1 MGKKCVQL
9 VQMLREKMCTSLI
22 YAQALVQGFYA
33 VCTKVFL
40 PLTFPTTIHML
51 FSPSLILRT
60 AALYTVST
68 KPTITTICLE
78 NIRQEKTVK
87 RSLV

>member
-22 YAQALVQGFYA
+22 YAQALVRGFYT
-33 VCTKVFL
+33 VCTTETL
-40 PLTFPTTIHML
+40 PLTFPTAIHMV
-51 FSPSLILRT
+51 FSPSLILQT
-60 AALYTVST
+60 AGLYTVST
-68 KPTITTICLE
+68 TPTITTICLE
-78 NIRQEKTVK
+78 KIRQEKTVK